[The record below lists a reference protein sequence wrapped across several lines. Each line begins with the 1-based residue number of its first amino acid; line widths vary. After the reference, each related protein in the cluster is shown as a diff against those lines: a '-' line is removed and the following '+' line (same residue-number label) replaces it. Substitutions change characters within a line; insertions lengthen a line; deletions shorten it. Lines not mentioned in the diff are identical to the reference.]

1 MEKTFA
7 GARLR
12 HLRES
17 RSMSQADLARVLEIS
32 PSYLNQIE
40 HNSRPLTV
48 PVLLRITQAFGVDTE
63 FFANNDTSRL
73 VADVKEALLD
83 EALGIDV
90 TTGELNDLATN
101 LPAIAQA
108 LVKLHRSYRN
118 AVESTPPAPPPNNHS
133 HPP

>member
-17 RSMSQADLARVLEIS
+17 RAMSQADLARVLEIS

-48 PVLLRITQAFGVDTE
+48 PVLPRVAQVLGVDTE
-63 FFANNDTSRL
+63 FVANNDTSRL

-83 EALGIDV
+83 EVLGV
-90 TTGELNDLATN
+90 GVSTSELNELA
-101 LPAIAQA
+101 
-108 LVKLHRSYRN
+108 
-118 AVESTPPAPPPNNHS
+118 STPR
-133 HPP
+133 